1 MNFTKIVLRIISIT
15 SVIMWLYSCN
25 SKPINIKLDY
35 PIIKDQISNT
45 NVPVGD
51 TLHLIFLQGFNSDI
65 LTIRENGKEIF
76 KKKIEENVPFSGI
89 YSFIKKENSIYQI
102 SINNKQTEPFKFD
115 AKYDCVVISWDNQ
128 KEELNFE
135 HWIWDKMPGFE

>member
-1 MNFTKIVLRIISIT
+1 MNFIKATLRIISIT
-15 SVIMWLYSCN
+15 CAIMWLYSCN

-65 LTIRENGKEIF
+65 LTIRENREEIF
-76 KKKIEENVPFSGI
+76 KNRIEEELPFSDI
-89 YSFIKKENSIYQI
+89 YSLIKKENSIYEI
-102 SINNKQTEPFKFD
+102 SINNKKTNPFKFD
-115 AKYDCVVISWDNQ
+115 PKYDCVVISWDNQ
-128 KEELNFE
+128 KEELSFE
-135 HWIWDKMPGFE
+135 YWIWDKMPGFD